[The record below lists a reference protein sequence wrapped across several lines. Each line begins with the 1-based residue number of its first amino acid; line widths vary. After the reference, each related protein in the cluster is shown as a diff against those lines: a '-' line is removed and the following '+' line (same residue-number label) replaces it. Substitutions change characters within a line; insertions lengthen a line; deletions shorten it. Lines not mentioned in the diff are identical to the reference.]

1 MTRERVVDASV
12 VIKLFVTEDFST
24 ETRRFFKTPGLRL
37 YVPDFLYVECTNI
50 LWKYVKSFK
59 LSLQMAQQSLFKLQR
74 LRFHPVSVP
83 VFLES
88 AIQLASR
95 YDLSAYDATYAS
107 LAQGFAIPL
116 VTADEK
122 LIRKLKGSD
131 VEALWIGDLS
141 L

>member
-1 MTRERVVDASV
+1 MVDASV
-12 VIKLFVTEDFST
+12 VIKLFVTEDFSQ

-37 YVPDFLYVECTNI
+37 YAPDFLYVECTNI
-50 LWKYVKSFK
+50 LWKYVRRFNVPV
-59 LSLQMAQQSLFKLQR
+59 QAVQQSLYRLQR

-83 VFLES
+83 AFLES
-88 AIQLASR
+88 ALQLASR

-107 LAQGFAIPL
+107 LAQGFSIPL

-131 VEALWIGDLS
+131 VEAFWIGDLS

>member
-1 MTRERVVDASV
+1 MRRERVVDASV

-24 ETRRFFKTPGLRL
+24 ETRRFFKTPGLRP
-37 YVPDFLYVECTNI
+37 YAPDFLYIECTNI
-50 LWKYVKSFK
+50 LWKYTKRFK
-59 LSLQMAQQSLFKLQR
+59 VPMQITQQSLYRLQR
-74 LRFHPVSVP
+74 LRFHPVSASL
-83 VFLES
+83 FLES

-107 LAQGFAIPL
+107 LAQGFSIPL